1 MTTLIYAPI
10 ALWEGHLSI
19 AIELCY
25 LEVDLGNSVLMVNC
39 RESLASCAANPFLDK
54 AKCNECK
61 IQSRHLK
68 QELLPFGVKNLFIEG
83 TDVSVFQESLPQLRL
98 DSLEDLER
106 FQWDGFNFGL
116 AALSH
121 MSTMYRKSEPL
132 SQDEIFQARNL
143 LINSLSHYLFFCEK
157 LPKNIDKV
165 LLWGGRRPSEAPM
178 AFFAKKRGIPLFYF
192 ESAASDD
199 SYYLSSNQ
207 PSHPLEISNE
217 IMNWS
222 QDCSKSRGSRSTAA
236 DYFKALEEGVLSAP
250 GYRSYPMVEKTLNLP
265 KKLDKKRIVIFTST
279 AWEWK
284 YSHVRPEIDKSEFWD
299 MHATIEKICLDEEL
313 ARDFEVIVRWHP
325 NTSSAHK
332 SDKARVQEIILN
344 SGNGV
349 EHFSYDSQINSY
361 VLLNSADIVITMGSS
376 IGVEAC
382 FRSKP
387 VILLGQCDY
396 SNLGVAYEPR
406 NYDEFRVLLNS
417 SLVPLDNTGAV
428 MWANYRQFHGI
439 KMRFV
444 SSEDGKKCLNGK
456 RIKKKSPF
464 AVMRNRFNIAKH
476 KIKNLTNS
484 QLL

>member
-25 LEVDLGNSVLMVNC
+25 LEVGLGNSVLMVNC

-54 AKCNECK
+54 VKCNECK
-61 IQSRHLK
+61 IQSRHLTR
-68 QELLPFGVKNLFIEG
+68 ELLPFGVKSLFIEE
-83 TDVSVFQESLPQLRL
+83 TDVSVFQKSFPQLRL

-116 AALSH
+116 ATLSH

-157 LPKNIDKV
+157 LPKNIEKV

-178 AFFAKKRGIPLFYF
+178 AFFAKKRGIPLCYF

-207 PSHPLEISNE
+207 PSHPLEIANE

-222 QDCSKSRGSRSTAA
+222 QDFSKSRGSQSTAA

-250 GYRSYPMVEKTLNLP
+250 GYRSYAMIEKTLNLP

-284 YSHVRPEIDKSEFWD
+284 YSHLRPEIDKSEFWD

-313 ARDFEVIVRWHP
+313 VRDFEVIVRWHP

-332 SDKARVQEIILN
+332 SDKARVQEIVLN

-349 EHFSYDSQINSY
+349 EHISYESQINSY

-406 NYDEFRVLLNS
+406 NYDEFRLLLNS
-417 SLVPLDNTGAV
+417 PLSPLDKRGAI
-428 MWANYRQFHGI
+428 MWANYRQFHGT
-439 KMRFV
+439 KMKFVNGKNGRKFVGKLRVRKVSV
-444 SSEDGKKCLNGK
+444 SSVIRRVINFLKHRLKLYLLK
-456 RIKKKSPF
+456 
-464 AVMRNRFNIAKH
+464 FND
-476 KIKNLTNS
+476 
-484 QLL
+484 